1 MISNDPLYDEPGS
14 PTVTE
19 YTPAVLTLP
28 GYTSDLRPDQLPHPH
43 LIGVAGP
50 SCAGKSE
57 IAQRLAAILN
67 APVLLLDS
75 YYHDL
80 AHLTPKERPLA
91 NFDVPEALDVELLT
105 GHLRRLSQGREIEAP
120 VYDFTR
126 HVRTKKIRRVP
137 VAAFVIVEG
146 LFALYWEAIRDLLDL
161 KIFVDAPDEVCLQR
175 RIERD
180 VRERGRSP
188 ESVVEQFR
196 TTVRPMA
203 DRYLLPTKR
212 FADLVLD
219 GTLPLEQSVAAV
231 LSHLRMPLSR

>member
-1 MISNDPLYDEPGS
+1 M
-14 PTVTE
+14 
-19 YTPAVLTLP
+19 TLP

-43 LIGVAGP
+43 LIGLAGP

-57 IAQRLAAILN
+57 IAQRLAAVLD

-80 AHLTPKERPLA
+80 AHLPPEERRLA
-91 NFDVPEALDVELLT
+91 NFDLPEALDVDLLT
-105 GHLRRLSQGREIEAP
+105 GHLQGLSQGKEIEAP

-137 VAAFVIVEG
+137 VVAFVIVEG
-146 LFALYWEAIRDLLDL
+146 LFALYWESIRDLLNL
-161 KIFVDAPDEVCLQR
+161 RIFVDAPDEVCLQR
-175 RIERD
+175 RIDRD

-188 ESVVEQFR
+188 EAVVEQFR

-203 DRYLLPTKR
+203 ERYLLPTKR

-219 GTLPLEQSVAAV
+219 GTLPLEQSLAAV
-231 LSHLRMPLSR
+231 LGHLGMPLSR